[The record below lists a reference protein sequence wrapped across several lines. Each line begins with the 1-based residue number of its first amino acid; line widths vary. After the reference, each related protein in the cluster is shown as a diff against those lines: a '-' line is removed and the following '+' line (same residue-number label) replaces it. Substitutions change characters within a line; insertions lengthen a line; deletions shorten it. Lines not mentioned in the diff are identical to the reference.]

1 MKLFVVAGLVLLL
14 AGSFV
19 SAKPIQADTQVPTDT
34 QPDESP
40 SQAWASSVN
49 SAYSADGIMSS
60 VLDMIRSMFGGDEP
74 AAKTV
79 AELADHAPGNV
90 SMLVNGVKRADLQ
103 AVIGDPNWEATIFC
117 PTNRAFRAALLK
129 LKIKITDLY
138 TDKTALMN
146 ILSYHTVPG
155 PALTAGQLKDG
166 QQLTTVSQHTL
177 TVHVDKVE
185 GTSIAG
191 ASDTG
196 KVVAAD
202 IKAGKTVIH
211 VIDEVLLPPKPS
223 AEL

>member
-1 MKLFVVAGLVLLL
+1 MQQVPSSFLNTYAPHPQCNHECCFS

-117 PTNRAFRAALLK
+117 PTNRVR
-129 LKIKITDLY
+129 
-138 TDKTALMN
+138 
-146 ILSYHTVPG
+146 
-155 PALTAGQLKDG
+155 
-166 QQLTTVSQHTL
+166 
-177 TVHVDKVE
+177 
-185 GTSIAG
+185 
-191 ASDTG
+191 
-196 KVVAAD
+196 
-202 IKAGKTVIH
+202 
-211 VIDEVLLPPKPS
+211 

>member
-1 MKLFVVAGLVLLL
+1 MRLFVVAALVLLL

-19 SAKPIQADTQVPTDT
+19 SAKPIQADTQVPTDS

-40 SQAWASSVN
+40 SQAWASSIN

-60 VLDMIRSMFGGDEP
+60 VLDMIRSMFGDDEP

-117 PTNRAFRAALLK
+117 PTNRAFRTALLK

-166 QQLTTVSQHTL
+166 QQLTTVSKHTL